1 MWQDSEATTPTVVN
15 VPFVD
20 ASNPSRPTS
29 SGDEKGTKETHGS
42 EAAAS
47 AKGTTASD
55 TKKDK
60 DDVGTGVAVHNVN
73 EPFSPSVVDV
83 PFIDVHADAAAS
95 AKGTTASDT
104 KKPKDDVGTGV
115 AVHNVNE
122 PYSPSVVD
130 VPFIDVHSAATTST
144 TSQAAEAA
152 AAAEDK
158 PAYVK
163 IVAPEN
169 IPATVPA
176 AASKSV
182 GSSSSASKAAMATGK
197 PLMTSSKR
205 DIYIST
211 KSGSS
216 SSSSKSGKSSKT
228 TTEGTSTKASELEDK
243 AARMEEKLAEMEAA
257 VEKYQA
263 KVDKVEAQADKYS
276 AEKDV
281 DADVGDIFD
290 PVEVDFSYGSIENND
305 FRDPVVGEKVV
316 VVTQLVNGIGKR
328 AGNWK
333 ERFEGSFVPAVAK
346 AIGVSKS
353 GVAVTNVNRVNI
365 KGSHGQ
371 WDLQVTSHAQQQP
384 ACTHRHFSL
393 TVRR

>member
-83 PFIDVHADAAAS
+83 PFIDVH
-95 AKGTTASDT
+95 
-104 KKPKDDVGTGV
+104 
-115 AVHNVNE
+115 
-122 PYSPSVVD
+122 
-130 VPFIDVHSAATTST
+130 SAATTST
-144 TSQAAEAA
+144 TSQAAEAAA

-216 SSSSKSGKSSKT
+216 SSSKSGKSSKT
-228 TTEGTSTKASELEDK
+228 TTEGASTKASELEDK

-257 VEKYQA
+257 VEKDQA

-276 AEKDV
+276 TEKDV
-281 DADVGDIFD
+281 DTDVGDIFD

-371 WDLQVTSHAQQQP
+371 WDLQVTCRSTTKAWMHWQ
-384 ACTHRHFSL
+384 FSL

>member
-29 SGDEKGTKETHGS
+29 SGDEKGAKETHSS
-42 EAAAS
+42 EAAT

-55 TKKDK
+55 TKKPK
-60 DDVGTGVAVHNVN
+60 DDVGTGVAEHNVN

-83 PFIDVHADAAAS
+83 PFVDVRADAAAS

-115 AVHNVNE
+115 AEHNVNE
-122 PYSPSVVD
+122 PFSPSVVD
-130 VPFIDVHSAATTST
+130 VPFVDVHSTATTST

-176 AASKSV
+176 AAFKSF
-182 GSSSSASKAAMATGK
+182 SSSSSSSGSSSKAAMATGK

-211 KSGSS
+211 KSGGSS
-216 SSSSKSGKSSKT
+216 SSSSSKSSKT

-276 AEKDV
+276 TEKVEDV
-281 DADVGDIFD
+281 DVDVGDIVD
-290 PVEVDFSYGSIENND
+290 PIETDFSYGSIENMD

-353 GVAVTNVNRVNI
+353 GVAITNVNRVNI

-371 WDLQVTSHAQQQP
+371 WDLQVTY
-384 ACTHRHFSL
+384 
-393 TVRR
+393 